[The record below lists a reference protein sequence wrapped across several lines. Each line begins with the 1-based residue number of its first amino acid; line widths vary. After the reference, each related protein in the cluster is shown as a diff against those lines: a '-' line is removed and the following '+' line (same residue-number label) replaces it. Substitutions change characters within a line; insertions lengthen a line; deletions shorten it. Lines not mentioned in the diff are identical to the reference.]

1 MEQTVTT
8 PVEQIKPMPFTEKIV
23 NVFTSPG
30 ELYENV
36 RDTGPST
43 PNWLIPWVIIAA
55 VSIALNFAMMSNASL
70 ADQIGS
76 TMRQAMEKSVGDGK
90 MTQQQADQWFEMVR
104 PGSVYFT
111 VFSIGGTL
119 LWTLGGLFALG
130 LVYWLV
136 GKSAMSATAPYMKVV
151 EVVGLTFIIST
162 LEVLVTTLMV
172 FAFDRITA
180 TPSLAFFLSDF
191 DVTNKVHLL
200 LSKVNIF
207 TFWILAV
214 TGTGLSRLFRRDLP
228 KVLVLVAVLWILWT
242 VITVFAG
249 CGAGR

>member
-1 MEQTVTT
+1 MEQTTTT
-8 PVEQIKPMPFTEKIV
+8 PVEQPKPMSLTEKIV
-23 NVFTSPG
+23 NIFASPG

-36 RDTGPST
+36 RDTGPTTS
-43 PNWLIPWVIIAA
+43 NWLIPWVLLA
-55 VSIALNFAMMSNASL
+55 VVSMALNFAMLSNASL
-70 ADQIGS
+70 ADQLGS
-76 TMRQAMEKSVGDGK
+76 TMRQAMEKSIADGK
-90 MTQQQADQWFEMVR
+90 MTQQQADQAFEMMR

-111 VFSIGGTL
+111 VFSVGGTL

-136 GKSAMSATAPYMKVV
+136 GKSAMSASAPYMKVV

-162 LEVLVTTLMV
+162 LEVIVTMLML

-180 TPSLAFFLSDF
+180 TPSLALFVSNF

-200 LSKVNIF
+200 MSKVNIF

-214 TGTGLSRLFRRDLP
+214 TSIGLSKLFRRDLL

-249 CGAGR
+249 CGAR

>member
-1 MEQTVTT
+1 MDQTTTT

-23 NVFTSPG
+23 NIFTSPG

-43 PNWLIPWVIIAA
+43 ANWLIPWVIFAV

-70 ADQIGS
+70 ADQIGT
-76 TMRQAMEKSVGDGK
+76 TMRQAMEKSVTDGK
-90 MTQQQADQWFEMVR
+90 MTQQQADQAFEMMR
-104 PGSVYFT
+104 PGTVYFT
-111 VFSIGGTL
+111 VFSVGGTM

-162 LEVLVTTLMV
+162 LEVLVTMLMV
-172 FAFDRITA
+172 FALDRITA
-180 TPSLAFFLSDF
+180 TPSLAFFISGF

-200 LSKVNIF
+200 MSKVNIF

-214 TGTGLSRLFRRDLP
+214 TAIGLSRLFRRDLA

>member
-1 MEQTVTT
+1 M
-8 PVEQIKPMPFTEKIV
+8 
-23 NVFTSPG
+23 
-30 ELYENV
+30 L
-36 RDTGPST
+36 
-43 PNWLIPWVIIAA
+43 
-55 VSIALNFAMMSNASL
+55 SNASL
-70 ADQIGS
+70 ADQLGS
-76 TMRQAMEKSVGDGK
+76 TMRQAMEKSIADGK
-90 MTQQQADQWFEMVR
+90 MTQQQADQAFEMMR

-111 VFSIGGTL
+111 VFSVGGTL

-162 LEVLVTTLMV
+162 LEVIVTMLML

-180 TPSLAFFLSDF
+180 TPSLALFVSNF

-200 LSKVNIF
+200 MSKMNVF

-214 TGTGLSRLFRRDLP
+214 TSIGLSKLFRRDLP

-242 VITVFAG
+242 VITVFTG
-249 CGAGR
+249 CGAR